1 MQAPPPAET
10 KVREFAKE
18 YHVTD
23 HDFPRQLLNHSD
35 IPSDEEDPIYIEN
48 LMSGSKQI
56 SNYEIANIYRQQMI
70 PIDQWDMETRA
81 WFKNW
86 DRWMVETGNMD
97 FTRWLEVARDIRPL
111 PAQQAILVDE
121 AQDHTP
127 LQLAVIRNWNA
138 RNRILIGDDD
148 QNLYEWAGA
157 LPEAFFEVDIPAKNE
172 RVLSQS
178 YRVPRMVHAEA
189 SKLLGYLK
197 RRHPKVYM
205 PRDADG
211 EFKRSNYTLL
221 DAEIGSLPEDL
232 LTNPDE
238 SYMILTSCAYMQEG
252 LIKVLREQGIPFHN
266 PYRRSNK
273 KWNPLGSA
281 WNRLRN
287 YKKVD
292 HWTGGELHSWA
303 SQLKATGVYQPGL
316 RDIFLSFCKEH
327 AEDNIPMDFVYRAF
341 LPGAIDQISKRDLNI
356 FANMRKTGS
365 IGSWEYAIGIMKK
378 YGPDHRPKL
387 TIGTIHSV
395 KGGQA
400 DHVYLFPDLSWA
412 GAKSLGDNTEYKYER
427 IIRLFYVGMT
437 RARES
442 LTLCSSYDLNSIK
455 L

>member
-1 MQAPPPAET
+1 MTNEYRLYGPPGTGKTTWLAKKASEYAEMFGGDQVSVCSLTNAAVREAIGRDLPLDPDNTTTLHARCKRSMQAPPPAET

-238 SYMILTSCAYMQEG
+238 SYMILTSCAYMQIG
-252 LIKVLREQGIPFHN
+252 
-266 PYRRSNK
+266 
-273 KWNPLGSA
+273 
-281 WNRLRN
+281 
-287 YKKVD
+287 
-292 HWTGGELHSWA
+292 
-303 SQLKATGVYQPGL
+303 
-316 RDIFLSFCKEH
+316 
-327 AEDNIPMDFVYRAF
+327 RA
-341 LPGAIDQISKRDLNI
+341 
-356 FANMRKTGS
+356 
-365 IGSWEYAIGIMKK
+365 
-378 YGPDHRPKL
+378 
-387 TIGTIHSV
+387 
-395 KGGQA
+395 
-400 DHVYLFPDLSWA
+400 HV
-412 GAKSLGDNTEYKYER
+412 
-427 IIRLFYVGMT
+427 
-437 RARES
+437 
-442 LTLCSSYDLNSIK
+442 
-455 L
+455 